1 MNNTRIQMIATKDQ
15 QLRYEGENCF
25 SRILITEV
33 INLTVEHFDK
43 WGISTKK
50 VLIN

>member
-1 MNNTRIQMIATKDQ
+1 MNNTRIQTIPIRDQ
-15 QLRYEGENCF
+15 QLRYGDKNCF

-33 INLTVEHFDK
+33 SNLTVEHFDK